1 MGGLQLRL
9 LGRLWVLAA
18 FGLGVGA
25 TALWLISDAR
35 WQDHL
40 TRGFAAG
47 FGLYDALRDG
57 TPPPPGITITPLP
70 EDQQQLA
77 DAGRFAQIKGLPR
90 PIYLTHLSVLDDR
103 PPVVPLRPS
112 VPPLQLT
119 LISPDL
125 RYKLAGVERAGSGG
139 ENLGQITRLL
149 ASYCSE
155 PVVLARWGG
164 RPWQRID
171 ADPIWSCKAAP
182 TDLRL
187 PAAMIAALGLMLLL
201 VHVAMVT
208 EPFGAFARTL
218 RDHRRLG
225 GPETYP
231 AEGPAELRDM
241 VDAVNGYL
249 AAERTYLSNRAMV
262 LSGIS
267 HDLGT
272 PATRLRL
279 RSALIE
285 DPDLRDKL
293 GADIDRMTG
302 MIESALTYTQAELL
316 TEEPRRLSL
325 SSLLQAI
332 VDDYAD
338 MDAPVSL
345 VERPPAVVRGAPSV
359 FMSRAGI
366 GALPETRR
374 VVVTA
379 RPVLLQ
385 RAITNLID
393 NALKYGRCARLWLE
407 PGAQSVDI
415 IVEDEG
421 SGRADQVE
429 ALTTPFSRGARQQEV
444 EGFGLGLAIV
454 QTIAHQHG
462 GRLQF
467 EDAESGLRAVLTI
480 QR

>member
-1 MGGLQLRL
+1 MRGLPLRL

-18 FGLGVGA
+18 FALGVGA
-25 TALWLISDAR
+25 TAMWLISNAR

-40 TRGFAAG
+40 TRSFTAG
-47 FGLYDALRDG
+47 FGLYEALRDG
-57 TPPPPGITITPLP
+57 TAPPPGITITPLP
-70 EDQQQLA
+70 ADQQRLA
-77 DAGRFAQIKGLPR
+77 SAGRFAQLQGLPR
-90 PIYLTHLSVLDDR
+90 PIYLTHLSVRDSRLSLG
-103 PPVVPLRPS
+103 PEQPTA
-112 VPPLQLT
+112 PPLQLT

-125 RYKLAGVERAGSGG
+125 RYKLAEVDHASSGG

-155 PVVLARWGG
+155 PVVLARWGS
-164 RPWQRID
+164 RSWQRID
-171 ADPIWSCKAAP
+171 ADPVWSCRAAP

-187 PAAMIAALGLMLLL
+187 PAAMMAALGLTLLL
-201 VHVAMVT
+201 VHVVMTA
-208 EPFGAFARTL
+208 EPFGTFARTL

-225 GPETYP
+225 GPDTYP

-249 AAERTYLSNRAMV
+249 ATERTYLSNRAMV

-279 RSALIE
+279 RSALIN

-302 MIESALTYTQAELL
+302 MIESALTYTQAELV
-316 TEEPRRLSL
+316 TETPRKLSL

-338 MDAPVSL
+338 MDAPVRL
-345 VERPPAVVRGAPSV
+345 EERPPAVVHGAQSV
-359 FMSRAGI
+359 FMSRTGT
-366 GALPETRR
+366 GALPDTRR

-393 NALKYGRCARLWLE
+393 NALKYGRCAKLWLE
-407 PGAQSVDI
+407 PGAQSVNI
-415 IVEDEG
+415 IIEDEG

-429 ALTTPFSRGARQQEV
+429 ALTTPFSRGARSPEV

-462 GRLQF
+462 GRLRF
-467 EDAESGLRAVLTI
+467 ENTERGLKAVLTI